1 MLRPLSALPQQLGV
15 TITDMALL
23 RSALMHQSYRYEHGE
38 EALLHADTQRLE
50 FLGDAIVAMVATQLI
65 YTAFPTANEG
75 TMTRLRS
82 ALIRTENLATIA
94 RHYDLGDYAII
105 GKGEEHAG
113 ARQRTTVLADL
124 FESIVAVI
132 YIDQGLTVVSDFL
145 MRHYEPHVEILR
157 ASGTPTDVRSLIQ
170 ELSQQRFNITPIY
183 RIVSVTGPE
192 HQREFVVE
200 IVVGTHVLGC
210 GQGNSQPTARIQAAQ
225 LAIDFLVVNPL
236 FKP

>member
-113 ARQRTTVLADL
+113 ARQRTTFLADL
-124 FESIVAVI
+124 CESIVAVI
-132 YIDQGLTVVSDFL
+132 YIDQGLTVVTDFL

>member
-50 FLGDAIVAMVATQLI
+50 FLGDAVVAMVATQLV
-65 YTAFPTANEG
+65 YHAFPNADEG
-75 TMTRLRS
+75 AMTRLRS

-94 RHYDLGDYAII
+94 RHYALGDYAILS
-105 GKGEEHAG
+105 KGEEHAG
-113 ARQRTTVLADL
+113 ARQRTTFLADL
-124 FESIVAVI
+124 FESVVAVI
-132 YIDQGLTVVSDFL
+132 YLDQGLTVITEFL
-145 MRHYEPHVEILR
+145 LRHFQPHLEVLR
-157 ASGTPTDVRSLIQ
+157 ASGTPTDVRSHIQ
-170 ELSQQRFNITPIY
+170 ELSQQRYNITPSY
-183 RIVSVTGPE
+183 RTVSVSGPE

-200 IVVGTHVLGC
+200 IVVGTHVLGR
-210 GQGNSQPTARIQAAQ
+210 GSGHSQPVARIQAAQ
-225 LAIDFLVVNPL
+225 LAVEFLQANPH

>member
-113 ARQRTTVLADL
+113 ARQRTTFLADL

-132 YIDQGLTVVSDFL
+132 YIDQGLTVVTDFL

-225 LAIDFLVVNPL
+225 LAIDFLVVNPF